1 MNIFQMSLQ
10 IPLSFAIHLKVADA
24 ARLLGPRCLARCLRE
39 RDGGSFGVA
48 VWGGSPSP
56 DQGDAP
62 RSCPVQCGVRN
73 PASEVPGGDW
83 PPWDWGRGV
92 CLHPGVLGES

>member
-24 ARLLGPRCLARCLRE
+24 ARLLGPRCLARCLKE

-48 VWGGSPSP
+48 VWGGHHHQTRGMPP
-56 DQGDAP
+56 GPA
-62 RSCPVQCGVRN
+62 QCSVG
-73 PASEVPGGDW
+73 
-83 PPWDWGRGV
+83 
-92 CLHPGVLGES
+92 